1 MAQAANE
8 MVRILQSIPGAG
20 SVKADQVGGAPPPHV
35 KLDRALIARYGLTV
49 QEVADTVAAALGGRE
64 SGLVYE
70 GDRRFDVTVRV
81 PEATRVNLD
90 DIRSLP
96 VLLPE
101 EAGATRRQI
110 PLAQVAQIRLTEG
123 LNQISRENGKR
134 RVVVQVNRS
143 EQGRVGK
150 KC

>member
-1 MAQAANE
+1 MILRPPRSTRTNTLFPYTTLCRVELIAGVRVDVAIKLYGDDLDKMSQAANE

-20 SVKADQVGGAPPPHV
+20 SVKADQVGGAPTLDV

-70 GDRRFDVTVRV
+70 GDLRFDVTVRV

-101 EAGATRRQI
+101 EA
-110 PLAQVAQIRLTEG
+110 
-123 LNQISRENGKR
+123 
-134 RVVVQVNRS
+134 RS
-143 EQGRVGK
+143 
-150 KC
+150 

>member
-1 MAQAANE
+1 MCYVVVVFVCFFKQKTAYE
-8 MVRILQSIPGAG
+8 MRISDWSSDVCSSDL
-20 SVKADQVGGAPPPHV
+20 
-35 KLDRALIARYGLTV
+35 
-49 QEVADTVAAALGGRE
+49 
-64 SGLVYE
+64 LVYE

-123 LNQISRENGKR
+123 LNQISREN
-134 RVVVQVNRS
+134 RS
-143 EQGRVGK
+143 EEHTSELQSLMRISYAVFCLK
-150 KC
+150 KNKHTQHDSKQI